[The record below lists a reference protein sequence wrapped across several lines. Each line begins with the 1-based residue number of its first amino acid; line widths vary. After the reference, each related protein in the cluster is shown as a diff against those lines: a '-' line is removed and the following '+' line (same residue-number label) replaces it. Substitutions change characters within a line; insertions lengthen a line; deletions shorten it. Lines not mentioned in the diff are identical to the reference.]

1 MWFKCVHSLLLVDEY
16 NLHGDR
22 STPLHIVFSPGT
34 TVNCVCSQFR
44 DLNKLPYTHE
54 QNIFFIHSHRSM
66 SIHEAVQNDENVLQ
80 NTILLQTKA
89 SMTGQFLFSL
99 NLFANSLDWYKLM
112 TWHGTPRN
120 IYTMLFVNQIL
131 YRFILIKN

>member
-1 MWFKCVHSLLLVDEY
+1 
-16 NLHGDR
+16 
-22 STPLHIVFSPGT
+22 
-34 TVNCVCSQFR
+34 
-44 DLNKLPYTHE
+44 
-54 QNIFFIHSHRSM
+54 M

-131 YRFILIKN
+131 YRFILIKNLTIKWKSFHYEWNWNDDDQMTIEKKWINTFNQETVRLSKYTWNLPI